1 MSLSLQSAPPTIPG
15 ATSMTL
21 DIRRTISLN
30 QRDVMQGTKFL
41 DQSHTRYVLS
51 QDIVFD
57 PQVAHDPST
66 FVLGFFAAFAITGT
80 HIELDLNGFTLRQ
93 SERHRKQQRF
103 FSLIELGNSPF
114 ETTQGPA
121 NFGTLIS
128 ASHVKVHNGVLGLSS
143 HHGIHGNR
151 NAHVLIENLRIRDFE
166 VAGLHFNNPLDLII
180 QHCQIGPSNVNI
192 PVRGR
197 FSAGTFILP
206 ILQSMDPSKTLSRRD
221 GSSVTVATAI
231 TNLQDAMD
239 DMDPIFA
246 NPSGLNDGTVY
257 GIVVNQRGVAVHDF
271 AQRTHAHPADNVT
284 IVNTC
289 IEDLHAA
296 PQQIVGIECDEACD
310 KVGYK
315 SGKVQADLFGS
326 MVDIEL
332 WRDVMGNYQPNP
344 LADAQLLVYKYLDR
358 GNISPALMD
367 WAEHGEDLEGDE
379 VYGLDSMAHV
389 IKGNIG
395 IFLNSVTD
403 FNVRHCAIDA
413 VRNSGFGDANGIV
426 VASCQRGMVSDL
438 SIAHI
443 QSKANVSGVR
453 GIGDNEHLQLTRVQV
468 SRTSGVAFQNLESSQ
483 VVNCI
488 GCLA

>member
-1 MSLSLQSAPPTIPG
+1 MSLSIKSNPPTIPG

-21 DIRRTISLN
+21 DIRQTILLN
-30 QRDVMQGTKFL
+30 QQDVMQGTKFL
-41 DQSHTRYVLS
+41 DQSHTRYVLTE
-51 QDIVFD
+51 DIVFD
-57 PQVAHDPST
+57 PQVSHDPST
-66 FVLGFFAAFAITGT
+66 FVLGFFAALAITGS
-80 HIELDLNGFTLRQ
+80 HIELDLNGYSLRQ
-93 SERHRKQQRF
+93 SERHRKKQRF

-128 ASHVKVHNGVLGLSS
+128 ASYVKVHNGVLGLSS

-151 NAHVLIENLRIRDFE
+151 NAHVLVENLRIRDFE
-166 VAGLHFNNPLDLII
+166 VAGVHFNNPTDLTI
-180 QHCQIGPSNVNI
+180 QHCQLGPSNVSI

-206 ILQSMDPSKTLSRRD
+206 ILKSMDPSKTLSRRD
-221 GSSVTVATAI
+221 GSSVTVATTI
-231 TNLQDAMD
+231 SSLQQAMA
-239 DMDPIFA
+239 DMDSIFA

-271 AQRTHAHPADNVT
+271 AQTTHAHPADNVS

-289 IEDLHAA
+289 IENLHAA

-332 WRDVMGNYQPNP
+332 WQDAQGNYQPNP

-367 WAEHGEDLEGDE
+367 WAEHGEDLEGDK

-413 VRNSGFGDANGIV
+413 VRNSGFGDANGIIL
-426 VASCQRGMVSDL
+426 ASCQRGIVSDL
-438 SIAHI
+438 SIQNI
-443 QSKANVSGVR
+443 VSTNNVSGVR
-453 GIGDNEHLQLTRVQV
+453 GIGNNEHVQLHRVQV
-468 SRTSGVAFQNLESSQ
+468 SRTSGVAFQNLQYLQ
-483 VVNCI
+483 VVDCI
-488 GCLA
+488 GCLT